1 MGLQNVPAFFADEY
15 VRRTVGVPTTAQV
28 PDMEPALKAV
38 QNILPKLE
46 ARIIEFLSEW
56 LVTFLMPAKHVLDTR
71 APHLYFMFLKE
82 YWFRELYLGLK
93 VTASFDRSESYT
105 RIIDG
110 QVRCITPDFKPKD
123 LQVAWNVQFITVF
136 VPAWMIPPIYHS
148 LRRESI
154 KNTNSASA
162 IGVKSVRPTWFE
174 DIVTTKEPASHAEQE
189 QHEPMHGLKLVVKE
203 EEALPLREQPEF
215 PALAELAK
223 RGLLAPD
230 TWNCKR
236 AQISLKASIDV
247 PMLGTIIEQN
257 GDGLLEQSHMPVGW
271 PLHIDGAVRQS
282 CAHRDTTLQELDDLL
297 GEYDL
302 KRDLVEINRKAP
314 QWSHNAV
321 WNKRYMEPKPGFAL
335 QQLWADSES
344 AITQKTSPSYEVKD
358 NDIRRAVMAITA
370 VPAATLPESAFLL
383 ALGTPALRTVPPQT
397 GSLAQ
402 RAIEEWE
409 RNLCENKAV
418 AILEQMQAG
427 RPALIKKDGE
437 EMLIA
442 IVLDRPLAEAKALV
456 EAPDAFIQAIT
467 RIMQDKQNHPVIAQM
482 IRPGVSDDPPPA
494 ESTAS
499 SSGGYSHRRS
509 THPSAAANALPI
521 SASGQREVPTVATHR
536 ELAPVLHWPTS

>member
-1 MGLQNVPAFFADEY
+1 MIAPELTSELLHCLSTLPDPWPLAKITIDMEKPSQWVSKLCRLFFADEY
-15 VRRTVGVPTTAQV
+15 VRRMVGVPTTTQV

-38 QNILPKLE
+38 ESILPKLE

-71 APHLYFMFLKE
+71 APHLNFMFLKE

-93 VTASFDRSESYT
+93 VTASFDRLESYT

-148 LRRESI
+148 MRRESI

-174 DIVTTKEPASHAEQE
+174 DIVTTKEPTAHAEQE
-189 QHEPMHGLKLVVKE
+189 QHEPMHGLKLVVK

-236 AQISLKASIDV
+236 AQISLKATIDV

-335 QQLWADSES
+335 QQLWAASES
-344 AITQKTSPSYEVKD
+344 AITQKTSPS
-358 NDIRRAVMAITA
+358 
-370 VPAATLPESAFLL
+370 
-383 ALGTPALRTVPPQT
+383 
-397 GSLAQ
+397 
-402 RAIEEWE
+402 
-409 RNLCENKAV
+409 
-418 AILEQMQAG
+418 
-427 RPALIKKDGE
+427 
-437 EMLIA
+437 
-442 IVLDRPLAEAKALV
+442 
-456 EAPDAFIQAIT
+456 
-467 RIMQDKQNHPVIAQM
+467 
-482 IRPGVSDDPPPA
+482 
-494 ESTAS
+494 
-499 SSGGYSHRRS
+499 
-509 THPSAAANALPI
+509 
-521 SASGQREVPTVATHR
+521 
-536 ELAPVLHWPTS
+536 